1 MSVNGW
7 MKFLKG
13 LSSLPEALSLNY
25 VTKCS
30 NLYLFLDYII
40 NLITKFLLL
49 GIGLLL
55 VALDIANLAS
65 WVGLPLALFTFDRV
79 SHAIFNLIFLCIAS
93 FMWWKK
99 QMEWAFPP
107 ICSFWNFHGNHHHLW
122 RKGDFIDSVLCNLI
136 MYWDV
141 LNSQGKKQLYLIYPF
156 ILSSVNHIHA
166 Q

>member
-1 MSVNGW
+1 

-30 NLYLFLDYII
+30 NLHLFLDYII

-65 WVGLPLALFTFDRV
+65 
-79 SHAIFNLIFLCIAS
+79 
-93 FMWWKK
+93 
-99 QMEWAFPP
+99 
-107 ICSFWNFHGNHHHLW
+107 
-122 RKGDFIDSVLCNLI
+122 
-136 MYWDV
+136 
-141 LNSQGKKQLYLIYPF
+141 
-156 ILSSVNHIHA
+156 
-166 Q
+166 